1 MYMYAYCVHNF
12 TAACFWLRHADLKAK
27 IDILKHSMVKQE
39 QCLSDKERELA
50 RRVQAAREE
59 EWNKL
64 HAVEADKSVTAAAAA
79 AAAAVAA
86 A

>member
-1 MYMYAYCVHNF
+1 
-12 TAACFWLRHADLKAK
+12 
-27 IDILKHSMVKQE
+27 MVKQE

-79 AAAAVAA
+79 VAAVAA